1 MVFFMST
8 LIEFKNV
15 VKEYENGNQI
25 IRVADNLNFTIDKGE
40 LVIILGPSGSGKST
54 LLNLLGGLDKV
65 TSGEII
71 VNDDVI
77 SNFSDKQLTQ
87 YRAKGIGFIF
97 QFYNLIPNLTAC
109 ENIEILN
116 DISDEKCDGKK
127 VLDQVGLA
135 NHIDKFPSELSGGE
149 QQRVSIARA
158 IAKHPA
164 MLLCDEPTGALD
176 SNTGKTIIELLSNL
190 CKTENTTVIIV
201 THNAEFAKIADKV
214 IHIKNGKIEDIEIN
228 DNPQGIDSIKW

>member
-1 MVFFMST
+1 MPT

-15 VKEYENGNQI
+15 VKEYENGDQFI
-25 IRVADNLNFTIDKGE
+25 KVANNLNFTIDKGE

-65 TSGEII
+65 TSGDII
-71 VNDDVI
+71 VNGKNI
-77 SNFSDKQLTQ
+77 SNFSDKELTR
-87 YRAKGIGFIF
+87 YRAKEIGFIF

-116 DISDEKCDGKK
+116 DISDENIDGKQ
-127 VLDQVGLA
+127 VLGQVGLSH
-135 NHIDKFPSELSGGE
+135 HIDKFPSELSGGE

-158 IAKHPA
+158 IAKKPA

-176 SNTGKTIIELLSNL
+176 SNTGKTILELLVNL
-190 CKTENTTVIIV
+190 CETENTTVIIV
-201 THNAEFAKIADKV
+201 THNDEFAKIADKV
-214 IHIKNGKIEDIEIN
+214 IHIKNGKIDEIKVE
-228 DNPQGIDSIKW
+228 DNPQSIDAINW

>member
-1 MVFFMST
+1 M
-8 LIEFKNV
+8 KNV
-15 VKEYENGNQI
+15 MV
-25 IRVADNLNFTIDKGE
+25 
-40 LVIILGPSGSGKST
+40 
-54 LLNLLGGLDKV
+54 
-65 TSGEII
+65 
-71 VNDDVI
+71 
-77 SNFSDKQLTQ
+77 
-87 YRAKGIGFIF
+87 
-97 QFYNLIPNLTAC
+97 
-109 ENIEILN
+109 
-116 DISDEKCDGKK
+116 KK
-127 VLDQVGLA
+127 VLEQVGLA

-214 IHIKNGKIEDIEIN
+214 IHIKNGKN
-228 DNPQGIDSIKW
+228 